1 MHKKLAA
8 EAEASAELAALEEEK
23 VFADFKATICDEGY
37 GQQRGRPNVPPPAA
51 LPPPP
56 GGAPN
61 YASMAN
67 KGGWLQRMRQPSYS
81 RRGDRVG
88 VAMGGG
94 GAPPPPPPP
103 PGAPPAAFA

>member
-61 YASMAN
+61 YAGIHIWCQGHFPHVYLKNFFTTQNIWIWHHNLPVKSP
-67 KGGWLQRMRQPSYS
+67 RT
-81 RRGDRVG
+81 
-88 VAMGGG
+88 
-94 GAPPPPPPP
+94 
-103 PGAPPAAFA
+103 

>member
-23 VFADFKATICDEGY
+23 VFADFKATICDEGF

-56 GGAPN
+56 GGAP
-61 YASMAN
+61 
-67 KGGWLQRMRQPSYS
+67 
-81 RRGDRVG
+81 
-88 VAMGGG
+88 
-94 GAPPPPPPP
+94 P